1 MHFSVTCLH
10 GPCHAGCS
18 LGPPYAAAQTSVR
31 GPGTLLSSS
40 SAFADLGLPQGLV
53 HRSQASSRALSQT
66 PHSQSLPALW
76 WDCGNTISSTCCF
89 LNGMRRVRHSWQGF
103 VVEGEGDQEPSRCVV
118 SLRPLFPAQP
128 IRRDT
133 WGSTLHPAQHLC
145 LGRPWPFLVRP
156 LLGQLLLGEPQM
168 AEPDPGGHP
177 SLSPGN
183 VGTSGSLLWT
193 SAWIQRA
200 LALPHP
206 FSWGKGWKHI
216 RRGRHAGRKLI
227 QGAEGLIRQ
236 AELEKLPELNLGE

>member
-10 GPCHAGCS
+10 GPCHSGCS

-53 HRSQASSRALSQT
+53 HRSQASYHALGQS

-76 WDCGNTISSTCCF
+76 WDCGNTVSSTRFF
-89 LNGMRRVRHSWQGF
+89 LDRMRRVRFSWQGF
-103 VVEGEGDQEPSRCVV
+103 VVEGDGDQEPSCCVV

-177 SLSPGN
+177 SLSLQGMWGHPGPCSGQVHGYEGHWLCPTLFHGGRAGN
-183 VGTSGSLLWT
+183 TSG
-193 SAWIQRA
+193 
-200 LALPHP
+200 
-206 FSWGKGWKHI
+206 
-216 RRGRHAGRKLI
+216 
-227 QGAEGLIRQ
+227 EGDM
-236 AELEKLPELNLGE
+236 LGGS